1 MPTQAPQKSVQNAT
15 TRVKR
20 GQSRGGAELVSDPSL
35 AGYTCGVSR
44 ICPCFKILMV
54 AAARVRHL
62 PMRSEPLGCCY
73 RLDSRDGPLG
83 GQDFDL
89 VEV

>member
-1 MPTQAPQKSVQNAT
+1 
-15 TRVKR
+15 
-20 GQSRGGAELVSDPSL
+20 
-35 AGYTCGVSR
+35 
-44 ICPCFKILMV
+44 MV